1 MSELVITHETRPS
14 PAMQFLVNFGVFA
27 GREATRL
34 ETERLAKRLLRT
46 LPTVTV
52 CAERRL
58 EASGHSLAELHQV
71 RVEIDRELPDGEED
85 VESLRLQLAAEI
97 EQWAA
102 DCLTGIGGELTEV
115 EIAARDAVVD
125 VTSEG
130 DG

>member
-1 MSELVITHETRPS
+1 MSDLVITHETRPS

-34 ETERLAKRLLRT
+34 EMERLAARLLRT
-46 LPTVTV
+46 LPAVTV

-58 EASGHSLAELHQV
+58 EASGHSFAELHQV
-71 RVEIDRELPDGEED
+71 RVEIDRALPAGEED

-97 EQWAA
+97 EEWAR

-115 EIAARDAVVD
+115 EFDARAAVLDI
-125 VTSEG
+125 TTEG

>member
-14 PAMQFLVNFGVFA
+14 PAMHFLVNFGVFA

-34 ETERLAKRLLRT
+34 EMERLAKRLLRT
-46 LPTVTV
+46 LATVTV
-52 CAERRL
+52 CGERRL

-71 RVEIDRELPDGEED
+71 RVEIDRELPADAED

-97 EQWAA
+97 EQWAG

-115 EIAARDAVVD
+115 EFAARDAVVD
-125 VTSEG
+125 LISEG

>member
-1 MSELVITHETRPS
+1 MGELVITHETRPS
-14 PAMQFLVNFGVFA
+14 PAMYFLVNFGVFA
-27 GREATRL
+27 GREATQL
-34 ETERLAKRLLRT
+34 EMERLAKRLLRT
-46 LPTVTV
+46 LASVAV

-71 RVEIDRELPDGEED
+71 RVEVDRELPAGED

-97 EQWAA
+97 EQWAR
-102 DCLTGIGGELTEV
+102 DCLTGIGGELTDA

-125 VTSEG
+125 LTSEG